1 MFNNIVLVL
10 DMALNIYSSVPNE
23 LKQKVRGED
32 EGFAPTF
39 LIWIGLIFI
48 D

>member
-1 MFNNIVLVL
+1 MFNSIVLVL
-10 DMALNIYSSVPNE
+10 DMALSIYSSVPNE
-23 LKQKVRGED
+23 LKQKVRGES